1 MLRYV
6 LLALMSDGQPVHG
19 YALMKAYEERSGIR
33 LSIGNIYRE
42 LQGLVAA
49 GLIAPAQNQP
59 GADARRSPY
68 AITEAGRTA
77 LERWFSVPAEGF
89 VRESIDPL
97 HYRLALL
104 GDLDAQ
110 RVAGFLED
118 LHAELCS
125 QTRELE
131 RQKRMVCTS
140 RSDVRSM
147 RSMLLAR
154 RARRL
159 AADIEL
165 IEDIRRALFNEQRRT
180 RTKSAESTT
189 TPGKAVGRSRQAQS
203 RGGDN
208 VR

>member
-77 LERWFSVPAEGF
+77 LNRWLSVPAEGF

-97 HYRLALL
+97 SYRLALL

-125 QTRELE
+125 QARELE
-131 RQKRMVCTS
+131 RQQRIACTS

-147 RSMLLAR
+147 RSMLLTR

-165 IEDIRRALFNEQRRT
+165 IEDIRRDLFDEQNRT
-180 RTKSAESTT
+180 RAKSAEPTT
-189 TPGKAVGRSRQAQS
+189 PPGKAAGRSRQARS
-203 RGGDN
+203 RGGEN
-208 VR
+208 LR

>member
-77 LERWFSVPAEGF
+77 LNRWLSVPAEGF

-97 HYRLALL
+97 SYRLALL

-125 QTRELE
+125 QARELE
-131 RQKRMVCTS
+131 RQQRMACTS

-165 IEDIRRALFNEQRRT
+165 VEDMRRALLNERRRT
-180 RTKSAESTT
+180 RAKSAESTT
-189 TPGKAVGRSRQAQS
+189 ALGKTAQRSRQAQS
-203 RGGDN
+203 RGDEN
-208 VR
+208 PR

>member
-77 LERWFSVPAEGF
+77 LNRWLSVPAEGF

-97 HYRLALL
+97 SYRLALL

-125 QTRELE
+125 QARELE
-131 RQKRMVCTS
+131 RRQRIACTS

-147 RSMLLAR
+147 RSMLLTR

-165 IEDIRRALFNEQRRT
+165 IEDIRRDLFDEQNRT
-180 RTKSAESTT
+180 RAKSAEPTT
-189 TPGKAVGRSRQAQS
+189 PPGKAAGRSRQARS
-203 RGGDN
+203 RGGEN
-208 VR
+208 LR

>member
-1 MLRYV
+1 
-6 LLALMSDGQPVHG
+6 
-19 YALMKAYEERSGIR
+19 MKAYEERSGIR

-59 GADARRSPY
+59 GADARRCPY

-77 LERWFSVPAEGF
+77 LDRWFSVPAEGF
-89 VRESIDPL
+89 VRQSIDPL

-131 RQKRMVCTS
+131 RQQRMACTS

-159 AADIEL
+159 ATDIEL
-165 IEDIRRALFNEQRRT
+165 VEDMRRALFSEQRRT
-180 RTKSAESTT
+180 RAKSAESTT
-189 TPGKAVGRSRQAQS
+189 APGKAARRSRQAQS
-203 RGGDN
+203 RGGEN
-208 VR
+208 PR